1 MTGPRI
7 IVVADDLELGR
18 RGADYVCSSLEHA
31 IAERGHAHLAL
42 TGGSTAIILYRAIAT
57 APFRDRLDWRRVD
70 LWWGDD
76 RFVPF
81 DHPDSNVLLAQ
92 ETLLGAQLLDPPVL
106 RGERYG
112 ERPSGGSASGE
123 RSQGPGE
130 EPEGIV
136 IPVRNVHPFPIPEAE
151 AEGTGTDGCASRY
164 GRELVAHLPLD
175 HDGLPIFDLVLLGVG
190 PDGHFLSCFPGS
202 PLVDAPAPPICAGV
216 PAPTTA
222 SPHVPRV
229 TCSPR
234 LTEIARDVLVMGSG
248 PSKAAIMNA
257 VLAGP
262 RDPHRHPSQIA
273 ARPGATWMLD
283 AAAAADLPEALRAS
297 GA

>member
-1 MTGPRI
+1 MAGPRI
-7 IVVADDLELGR
+7 IVVADDTELGR
-18 RGADYVCSSLEHA
+18 RGAEYVCSSLERA
-31 IAERGHAHLAL
+31 IAQRGHAHLAL

-57 APFRDRLDWRRVD
+57 APFRDRIDWRQVD

-92 ETLLGAQLLDPPVL
+92 ETLLGA
-106 RGERYG
+106 
-112 ERPSGGSASGE
+112 
-123 RSQGPGE
+123 PGIE
-130 EPEGIV
+130 ISVG
-136 IPVRNVHPFPIPEAE
+136 NVHPFPIPEAE
-151 AEGTGTDGCASRY
+151 AEGTGPDGCAARY
-164 GRELVAHLPLD
+164 ARELVAHLPLD
-175 HDGLPIFDLVLLGVG
+175 DHGLPIFDLVLLGVG

-273 ARPGATWMLD
+273 AREGATWMLD
-283 AAAAADLPEALRAS
+283 AAAAADLPEAMRAPTS
-297 GA
+297 